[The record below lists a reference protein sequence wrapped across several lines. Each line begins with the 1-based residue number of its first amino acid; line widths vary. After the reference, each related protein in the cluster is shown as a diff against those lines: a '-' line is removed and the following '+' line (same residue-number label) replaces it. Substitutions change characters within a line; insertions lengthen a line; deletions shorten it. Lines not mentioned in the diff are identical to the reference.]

1 MIAFPMSAKLA
12 GSAALV
18 ACLTLLTLWRVEAG
32 RADRLAVRLETTR
45 ADLSQCRENTAALEA
60 SAKAQNRAIQA
71 LRDEGAARVAET
83 RETLSSR
90 DIERAVAQARAQW
103 LLARPISGETECER
117 LVNVV
122 DAYRGLLDEQN

>member
-1 MIAFPMSAKLA
+1 MIPLSAKLA

-45 ADLSQCRENTAALEA
+45 ADLSQCRENTAALET
-60 SAKAQNRAIQA
+60 SLDTQNRAVEA

-103 LLARPISGETECER
+103 LLARPIAGETECAR
-117 LVNVV
+117 VFDVI
-122 DAYRGLLDEQN
+122 DAARGRE